1 MPENYQYPKSMCYCG
16 HEGDGPDSDHLG
28 FNGHGACAIMVP
40 NDQGGFR
47 PCDCQQFTWKEWLPE
62 FSEYLKP
69 DSLTIPL

>member
-28 FNGHGACAIMVP
+28 FNGHGPCIY
-40 NDQGGFR
+40 
-47 PCDCQQFTWKEWLPE
+47 CDCEQFTWKEWLPE